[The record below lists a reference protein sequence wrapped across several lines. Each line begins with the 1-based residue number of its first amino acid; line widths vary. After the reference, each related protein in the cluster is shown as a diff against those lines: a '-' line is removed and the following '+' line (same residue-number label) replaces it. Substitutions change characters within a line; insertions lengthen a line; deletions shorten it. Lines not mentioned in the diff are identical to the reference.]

1 VYRIAKLSVSVYTIG
16 QLQLQELTP
25 VSLLTVSAAA
35 RQWNVSRSW
44 LYNLR
49 DKGRLSFS
57 AFPDGSP
64 GIDSAELLRAIGEP
78 RVQTASAEQLQELTV
93 TDAGQTETA
102 VPGGPALSV
111 LQAQLEAAQ
120 RALAESKDNERQA
133 LEAQLEAALDRE
145 KQLLALL
152 ATQTKLLEHQQA
164 PGEARKETLWE
175 WLNRPRGFF
184 SKP

>member
-1 VYRIAKLSVSVYTIG
+1 MALLSI
-16 QLQLQELTP
+16 
-25 VSLLTVSAAA
+25 SAAA

-44 LYNLR
+44 LHNLR
-49 DKGRLSFS
+49 NKGRLSFA
-57 AFPDGSP
+57 AFPDGKSAL
-64 GIDSAELLRAIGEP
+64 DTAELLRVFGEP
-78 RVQTASAEQLQELTV
+78 RVQTASAEQLQELTGP
-93 TDAGQTETA
+93 DAGQTATA

-111 LQAQLEAAQ
+111 LQAQLEAAKQ
-120 RALAESKDNERQA
+120 ALAESKDNERQA

-152 ATQTKLLEHQQA
+152 ASQTKLLEHQQV

>member
-1 VYRIAKLSVSVYTIG
+1 MALLSISEG
-16 QLQLQELTP
+16 
-25 VSLLTVSAAA
+25 A
-35 RQWNVSRSW
+35 RQWGLSRS
-44 LYNLR
+44 YVNAKKKR
-49 DKGRLSFS
+49 GELSVTTF
-57 AFPDGSP
+57 ANGKRAVDT
-64 GIDSAELLRAIGEP
+64 AELLRVFGEP
-78 RVQTASAEQLQELTV
+78 RAQTAPAEQLQELTG
-93 TDAGQTETA
+93 TDAGQAETA

-120 RALAESKDNERQA
+120 QALAESKDNERQA

-152 ATQTKLLEHQQA
+152 ASQTKLLEHQQA
-164 PGEARKETLWE
+164 PGEAREETLWE